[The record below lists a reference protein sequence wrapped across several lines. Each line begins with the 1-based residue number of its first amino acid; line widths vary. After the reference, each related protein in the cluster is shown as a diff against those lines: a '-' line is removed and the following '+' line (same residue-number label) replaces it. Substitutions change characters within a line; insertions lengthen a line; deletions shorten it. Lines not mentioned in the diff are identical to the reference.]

1 MCVFESKH
9 RYIRR
14 MRRMWRLH
22 TKLSVKVPA
31 LVFCQ
36 QTMNSWLVTQD
47 RKGTKVKWKTNRK
60 QTQNVRTHMH
70 VQSHK
75 HTHTYKTGLSYQT
88 TMATSS
94 KLCPL
99 CRLFAFACLLWIFI
113 YALVLQAPQNQQQH
127 IHNHQNRWDMQ
138 IVRMVTIITTTTT
151 TTTSSSRNS
160 SRRSNNKQ

>member
-1 MCVFESKH
+1 
-9 RYIRR
+9 

-70 VQSHK
+70 VQR
-75 HTHTYKTGLSYQT
+75 HTHTHTHIKQVYLIRRQWRAAASSAHCAVCLPSSPSLSSVDFHLCTCFAGPRKPT
-88 TMATSS
+88 THTQSPKQMRHANS
-94 KLCPL
+94 
-99 CRLFAFACLLWIFI
+99 ANGNNHNHHHHQHH
-113 YALVLQAPQNQQQH
+113 YQQQE
-127 IHNHQNRWDMQ
+127 QQ
-138 IVRMVTIITTTTT
+138 QT
-151 TTTSSSRNS
+151 
-160 SRRSNNKQ
+160 